1 MKKLLYGVLALVT
14 VFALAGCK
22 GKETNE
28 PTQTPET
35 TVTETT
41 TSGTETSE
49 TPETSTQETKTS
61 TEETGNENYE
71 ELVEQLPE
79 EALNKAKENV
89 KELEVSEEDNKIVF
103 KQSDIMTAIYYHD
116 GEKLTGYEV
125 YIDYESPELAAAAK
139 AEAEADVEADQAESI
154 TIEGNRL
161 HVVFKEEA
169 YQDTSLDEVRQ
180 SVQLL
185 QAIQGAE

>member
-41 TSGTETSE
+41 TGNTESA
-49 TPETSTQETKTS
+49 ETSTQETESNT
-61 TEETGNENYE
+61 TETGNENYE

-79 EALNKAKENV
+79 EALNEAKENV

-116 GEKLTGYEV
+116 GEKLTGYEA
-125 YIDYESPELAAAAK
+125 YIDYESPELAATAK
-139 AEAEADVEADQAESI
+139 AEAEADVESDQAESI
-154 TIEGNRL
+154 TVEGNRL

-169 YQDTSLDEVRQ
+169 YRDTSLDEVRQ
-180 SVQLL
+180 AVQLL
-185 QAIQGAE
+185 QALQGAE